1 MQLYPLKSKLVLPGD
16 SLSARF
22 IDALSAARLKVRN
35 GDIVAV
41 ASKVVSLSEGNLV
54 SLREI
59 KSTDLARRLG
69 RKFEMLPEF
78 AQVVLNEADAVY
90 GGVPGVLLTLK
101 NGNAVA
107 NSGVDRKNAL
117 GDSVIPWPADS
128 HRSAEMIRRAL
139 NRKFRKRI
147 GVVIVDS
154 RVTPLRLGTTGLAI
168 ACSGFKP
175 VRDFRGIKDL
185 YGRKV
190 QITLQSLAD
199 GIAGAAQLL
208 MGETRESIPFV
219 LVRGAPVQLGGR
231 NTSDSMTLPVKDCL
245 YMSQMSL
252 PSIVEDELRFPLS
265 CHARSGR

>member
-1 MQLYPLKSKLVLPGD
+1 VQLYPLKSQLVLPGD
-16 SLSARF
+16 SLTTRF
-22 IDALSAARLKVRN
+22 IDALSAARLNAKN
-35 GDIVAV
+35 GDIIAV
-41 ASKVVSLSEGNLV
+41 ASKVVSLSEGNIV
-54 SLREI
+54 SLR
-59 KSTDLARRLG
+59 KVRPTPLAKRLG
-69 RKFEMLPEF
+69 RKFEIPPEF

-107 NSGVDRKNAL
+107 NSGVDRKNAP
-117 GDSVIPWPADS
+117 GDIVIPWPADS
-128 HRSAEMIRRAL
+128 HRSAERIRRAL

-175 VRDFRGIKDL
+175 VSDSRGIKDL
-185 YGRKV
+185 YGRRV

-208 MGETRESIPFV
+208 MGEARESIPFV
-219 LVRGAPVQLGGR
+219 LVRGAPVQLGDR
-231 NTSDSMTLPVKDCL
+231 YSSDSMTLPGKDCL
-245 YMSQMSL
+245 YMSQISPQSKL
-252 PSIVEDELRFPLS
+252 NKQFRLGREALS
-265 CHARSGR
+265 K